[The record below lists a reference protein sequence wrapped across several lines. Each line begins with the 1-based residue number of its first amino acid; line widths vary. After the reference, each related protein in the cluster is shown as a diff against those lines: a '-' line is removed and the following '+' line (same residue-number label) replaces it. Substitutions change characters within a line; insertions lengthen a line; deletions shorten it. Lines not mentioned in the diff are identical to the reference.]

1 MHQHGSYVYSYIMT
15 AIGNSN
21 VAFNV
26 TESCPAQDNQHSV
39 EVEVELIK
47 AELSKKSTALNNV
60 TAKCTDSFPCHI
72 CGKYFSY
79 ASSLYRHKKT
89 AHPHLQ
95 SRNIS
100 CQEKSC
106 SFSCRSLQELRS
118 HLKHVHNFY
127 MEEECK
133 DFESTEG
140 T

>member
-39 EVEVELIK
+39 EDEAELIK
-47 AELSKKSTALNNV
+47 AELSKKSTVLNNV
-60 TAKCTDSFPCHI
+60 TAKCTNSFPCHI

-89 AHPHLQ
+89 AHPHLK

-100 CQEKSC
+100 CQEKAVP
-106 SFSCRSLQELRS
+106 F
-118 HLKHVHNFY
+118 HVEAYKNF
-127 MEEECK
+127 EAI
-133 DFESTEG
+133 
-140 T
+140 